1 VNITGTKI
9 TFLNLNQETKMKFCQ
24 VIIESHS
31 ATETH
36 WLPSVK
42 QAKTF
47 VKEKAMADAS
57 INAKIVE
64 VAFAPGKKNLLAWLN
79 SKEVSKP
86 VEPVE
91 LPF

>member
-1 VNITGTKI
+1 
-9 TFLNLNQETKMKFCQ
+9 
-24 VIIESHS
+24 
-31 ATETH
+31 
-36 WLPSVK
+36 
-42 QAKTF
+42 
-47 VKEKAMADAS
+47 MADAS

-79 SKEVSKP
+79 SKEVSKL